1 MRFNRSLK
9 KILEDGQ
16 PSTYNLQ
23 DTAYNIQKKKL
34 QPSTY
39 KLQLIQT
46 LFISPY
52 KSDKTDF

>member
-23 DTAYNIQKKKL
+23 DTAYNIQKKKTTTFNL
-34 QPSTY
+34 QASTNSNS
-39 KLQLIQT
+39 IH
-46 LFISPY
+46 ISI
-52 KSDKTDF
+52 

>member
-23 DTAYNIQKKKL
+23 DTAYNIQKKPTTFNL
-34 QPSTY
+34 QASTNSNS
-39 KLQLIQT
+39 IH
-46 LFISPY
+46 ISI
-52 KSDKTDF
+52 

>member
-23 DTAYNIQKKKL
+23 DTAYNIQKKKKTTTFNL
-34 QPSTY
+34 QASTNSNS
-39 KLQLIQT
+39 IH
-46 LFISPY
+46 ISI
-52 KSDKTDF
+52 

>member
-23 DTAYNIQKKKL
+23 DTAYNIQKKKKKTTTFNL
-34 QPSTY
+34 QASTNSNS
-39 KLQLIQT
+39 IH
-46 LFISPY
+46 ISI
-52 KSDKTDF
+52 

>member
-23 DTAYNIQKKKL
+23 DTAYNIQKKKKNYNL
-34 QPSTY
+34 QPTS
-39 KLQLIQT
+39 
-46 LFISPY
+46 FN
-52 KSDKTDF
+52 